1 MTKKIDKLMNWM
13 TNSFAP
19 KANKIAK
26 NPWVAS
32 IQDAILTAIPMIFI
46 GSFATILSI
55 IRDYWKSFPDFSM
68 VSTFSFGLFSLFLAY
83 LVPEAIMNHKGHKDV
98 SKQAGLIGIAFFF
111 LLTYPTFN
119 KAGNLVLDIN
129 QMGTGGMLTALVS
142 GLIVGFVMN
151 LASKYQFFGEDS
163 SIPDFVATWFNT
175 LIPII
180 ILLLI
185 GWFFTFQLHFNLSEA
200 ITSMLMPLVKL
211 GGSFWGF
218 LIITFLGYS
227 FLYTFGISSWII
239 YPVEVAITL
248 PGIAE
253 NAREVASGNPATNIF
268 VAEAVDLF
276 LIGGGG
282 ATLALAIMMAF
293 MAKSARMKSIG
304 RAGLIPS
311 IFNINEP
318 IVFGAP
324 IAFNPLLMIP
334 MWIMGLLGPII
345 TWFVMKLGMVP
356 IPDKVFGLWY
366 LPTPVIGFIVTQSIV
381 GVIYVLVLFAI
392 SWIVYLPFFKAAD
405 KVQLQKEQG
414 SQTNN

>member
-1 MTKKIDKLMNWM
+1 MHNFMDKLMDWM
-13 TNSFAP
+13 TNKFAP

-32 IQDAILTAIPMIFI
+32 VQDAILAAIPMIFI

-55 IRDYWKSFPDFSM
+55 VKNYWKDFPDFSM
-68 VSTFSFGLFSLFLAY
+68 VSTFSFGLFSVFLAY
-83 LVPEAIMNHKGHKDV
+83 LLPEAIMNHKGHRDV

-111 LLTYPTFN
+111 LLTYPTFD

-142 GLIVGFVMN
+142 GFIVGIVMN

-163 SIPDFVATWFNT
+163 SIPDFVAVWFNT

-185 GWFFTFQLHFNLSEA
+185 GWFFTFQLHFNLSKS
-200 ITSMLMPLVKL
+200 ITQLLMPIVNI

-218 LIITFLGYS
+218 LLIMFLGYS
-227 FLYTFGISSWII
+227 FLYTFGISSWIT
-239 YPVEVAITL
+239 YPIEVAIAL

-253 NAREVASGNPATNIF
+253 NAKLVAAGHPATNIF
-268 VAEAVDLF
+268 VNETSNLF
-276 LIGGGG
+276 WIGGGG

-293 MAKSARMKSIG
+293 MAKSARMKSVG

-324 IAFNPLLMIP
+324 IVFNPLLMIP
-334 MWIMGLLGPII
+334 MWIMGIIGPTL
-345 TWFVMKLGMVP
+345 TWFVMKWGIVP
-356 IPDKVFGLWY
+356 IPSKVFGLWY
-366 LPTPVIGFIVTQSIV
+366 LPSPVVGFFVTQSII
-381 GVIYVLVLFAI
+381 GVIYVLIMFAI
-392 SWIVYLPFFKAAD
+392 SWVVYYPFFKAAD
-405 KVQLQKEQG
+405 KVQLQKEQ
-414 SQTNN
+414 NPELAD